1 MTLSHDLIQKTLQEK
16 GLELN
21 QTDIEKIRI
30 LYLDLSLEEQS
41 FINDIEE
48 IISQIQITPRN
59 NEVIEK
65 ERKS

>member
-1 MTLSHDLIQKTLQEK
+1 MTLSHDLIQKILQEK

-21 QTDIEKIRI
+21 KTDIEKIRI

-59 NEVIEK
+59 NEVIE
-65 ERKS
+65 S

>member
-1 MTLSHDLIQKTLQEK
+1 MTLSHDLIQKILQEK

-21 QTDIEKIRI
+21 KTDIEKIRI

-59 NEVIEK
+59 NEVIEN
-65 ERKS
+65 

>member
-1 MTLSHDLIQKTLQEK
+1 MTLSHDLIQKILQEK

-48 IISQIQITPRN
+48 IIEQIQITPRN
-59 NEVIEK
+59 NEVIEN
-65 ERKS
+65 

>member
-1 MTLSHDLIQKTLQEK
+1 MTLSHDLIQKILQEK

-59 NEVIEK
+59 NEVIEN
-65 ERKS
+65 

>member
-1 MTLSHDLIQKTLQEK
+1 MTLSHDLIQKILQEK

-59 NEVIEK
+59 NDVIEN
-65 ERKS
+65 

>member
-59 NEVIEK
+59 NEVIENI
-65 ERKS
+65 